1 MFDQILCVDDDP
13 VTLMLLKIL
22 ISKALI
28 TKEIITASNG
38 EEAMCYFQKLL
49 SNKNTVTTTYPK
61 IILLDLNMPIMGGWE
76 FLDTFIKNDLGLVFK
91 NTKVFVVSSSMDQH
105 DIEKSK
111 SYPIVIDFFS
121 KPMTK
126 EKINLMLEKI

>member
-13 VTLMLLKIL
+13 VTLMLVKIL

-38 EEAMCYFQKLL
+38 FEAMKYFQKIIA
-49 SNKNTVTTTYPK
+49 NPETITTYPRV
-61 IILLDLNMPIMGGWE
+61 ILLDINMPIMDGWE
-76 FLDTFIKNDLGLVFK
+76 FLDCFVKNDLTSIFNKTKIVF
-91 NTKVFVVSSSMDQH
+91 VSSSIDPL

-111 SYPIVIDFFS
+111 NYPIVVDFFT

-126 EKINLMLEKI
+126 EKINLMLTKV

>member
-13 VTLMLLKIL
+13 VTLMLVKIL

-28 TKEIITASNG
+28 TKEIITARNG
-38 EEAMCYFQKLL
+38 WEAIKYFQKIIA
-49 SNKNTVTTTYPK
+49 NPETITTYPK
-61 IILLDLNMPIMGGWE
+61 LILLDINMPIMDGWE
-76 FLDTFIKNDLGLVFK
+76 FLDSFIKTDLYSIFN
-91 NTKVFVVSSSMDQH
+91 NTKIVVVSSSIDPL

-111 SYPIVIDFFS
+111 SYPIVIDFLT

-126 EKINLMLEKI
+126 EKINLILQKI

>member
-13 VTLMLLKIL
+13 VTLMLIKIL
-22 ISKALI
+22 ISKALL

-38 EEAMCYFQKLL
+38 AEAMSYFQKLL
-49 SNKNTVTTTYPK
+49 PTENSNLTNYPK
-61 IILLDLNMPIMGGWE
+61 LILLDLNMPIMGGWE
-76 FLDTFIKNDLGLVFK
+76 FLDNFIKNDLASVFK
-91 NTKVFVVSSSMDQH
+91 NTKIFVVSSSIDPL

-111 SYPIVIDFFS
+111 TYPIVVDFFS

-126 EKINLMLEKI
+126 EKLNLMIQKI